1 MSHII
6 CDILSPRYSLYLI
19 QSLEIMTDYKRKL
32 LSSKFEPSQVVG
44 VNLTGR
50 SMNPF
55 RRLQLM
61 ITVGLRMILGYWM
74 RINCVEMK
82 RIDIFVA

>member
-74 RINCVEMK
+74 RINCVGMK